1 MSLFPN
7 PVANLGWKIGA
18 VGAGVLNLVIG
29 FFLISAH
36 IENQAIA
43 DQRDQLQS
51 SINDPVT
58 GYVARLTTAQNNV
71 AVLTRTVQ
79 RQNQALMTNAEI
91 ARARL
96 EETRAKLNAA
106 QRESQR
112 LKRQID
118 AFVAQE
124 IEGDTLE
131 ERVRDVDERAMKEF
145 LDEG

>member
-1 MSLFPN
+1 MSILSN
-7 PVANLGWKIGA
+7 PIANLGWKIGA

-36 IENQAIA
+36 IENQSIA
-43 DQRDQLQS
+43 KQRDQLQA

-71 AVLTRTVQ
+71 ATLTRTVQ
-79 RQNQALMTNAEI
+79 LQNQAIRSNAEI

-96 EETRAKLNAA
+96 EETRAKLLAT

-112 LKRQID
+112 LQRQVDI
-118 AFVAQE
+118 FLSQK
-124 IEGDTLE
+124 IEGETLE
-131 ERVRDVDERAMKEF
+131 ERIRDVDQRAMKEF
-145 LDEG
+145 VDAE